1 MPRNAKDVTDAEL
14 AVLEILWQRG
24 RRAIRELTDALY
36 PGGGPSELATVQKL
50 CERLAEKGFV
60 ARDRRTR
67 PQQFSAAID
76 REELIGRQL
85 KQVADKLCA
94 GSLTPLLSHLVKGHT
109 FRKDEIAGLS
119 ALVERLD
126 RQTRSGEGGKRRKD

>member
-1 MPRNAKDVTDAEL
+1 MPRNAKDVADAEH
-14 AVLEILWQRG
+14 AVLEILWQKG
-24 RRAIRELTDALY
+24 RSAIRELTDVLY
-36 PGGGPSELATVQKL
+36 PAGGPSELATVQKL

-67 PQQFSAAID
+67 PQLFSAAIG

-85 KQVADKLCA
+85 RQVADKLCA

-109 FRKDEIAGLS
+109 FTKDDVAELS

-126 RQTRSGEGGKRRKD
+126 RQTREGGKRRKD